1 MFDGQA
7 ARPPT
12 SHAAALLDRVAPRA
26 AWGTLHGVQVT
37 SQCRVDAP
45 VEWVRAFL
53 LAGTTDDDVTVD
65 GDVVE
70 VRQRDRMIH
79 LVVRNT
85 LRADGDGGTQLDV
98 DAQLRLLGLA
108 RIVGGVFRGRVR
120 RTLERSLD
128 RLPTAIEQALA
139 QQEQE
144 ESAGEVRDP
153 AREDEAAAGQG

>member
-1 MFDGQA
+1 M
-7 ARPPT
+7 
-12 SHAAALLDRVAPRA
+12 
-26 AWGTLHGVQVT
+26 QVT

-45 VEWVRAFL
+45 VEWVRTFL
-53 LAGTTDDDVTVD
+53 LNGTSDDDVTVE

-70 VRQRDRMIH
+70 VRQHDRVLD

-85 LRADGDGGTQLDV
+85 LQPDGEGGTLLDV
-98 DAQLRLLGLA
+98 DAQLRLIGLA

-139 QQEQE
+139 LQD
-144 ESAGEVRDP
+144 AGGASEHE
-153 AREDEAAAGQG
+153 AREDEAAGHHAENGASDSAG

>member
-1 MFDGQA
+1 M
-7 ARPPT
+7 
-12 SHAAALLDRVAPRA
+12 
-26 AWGTLHGVQVT
+26 QVT

-53 LAGTTDDDVTVD
+53 LAGTADDDVTVD

-85 LRADGDGGTQLDV
+85 LRADAEGGTQLDV
-98 DAQLRLLGLA
+98 DAQLRLLGIA

-139 QQEQE
+139 EQE
-144 ESAGEVRDP
+144 EPES
-153 AREDEAAAGQG
+153 

>member
-1 MFDGQA
+1 
-7 ARPPT
+7 
-12 SHAAALLDRVAPRA
+12 
-26 AWGTLHGVQVT
+26 VQVT

-45 VEWVRAFL
+45 IEWVRSFL
-53 LAGTTDDDVTVD
+53 LAGTSDDDVTVD

-70 VRQRDRMIH
+70 VRQRDSMIH

-85 LRADGDGGTQLDV
+85 LRADADGGTQLDV
-98 DAQLRLLGLA
+98 DAQLRLLGMA

-139 QQEQE
+139 QHQEVQG
-144 ESAGEVRDP
+144 SAGEAPYPGGTRG
-153 AREDEAAAGQG
+153 A

>member
-1 MFDGQA
+1 MIANRCSAGNGRRYPSA
-7 ARPPT
+7 GVAGARSRT
-12 SHAAALLDRVAPRA
+12 LL
-26 AWGTLHGVQVT
+26 GMQVT

-45 VEWVRAFL
+45 VEWVRSFL
-53 LAGTTDDDVTVD
+53 LAGTSEDDVTVD

-70 VRQRDRMIH
+70 VRQHDRVLH

-85 LRADGDGGTQLDV
+85 LRADEDGGTLLDV
-98 DAQLRLLGLA
+98 DADLRLVGLA

-139 QQEQE
+139 
-144 ESAGEVRDP
+144 GEDQ
-153 AREDEAAAGQG
+153 AAAQHTEKTAGDAPG

>member
-1 MFDGQA
+1 V
-7 ARPPT
+7 
-12 SHAAALLDRVAPRA
+12 VAPEPRRSATQLSRA
-26 AWGTLHGVQVT
+26 PTAVGHTAHVQVT

-53 LAGTTDDDVTVD
+53 LAGTADDDVTVD

-85 LRADGDGGTQLDV
+85 LHADAEGGTQLDV
-98 DAQLRLLGLA
+98 DAQLRLLGIA

-139 QQEQE
+139 EQE
-144 ESAGEVRDP
+144 EPES
-153 AREDEAAAGQG
+153 

>member
-1 MFDGQA
+1 M
-7 ARPPT
+7 
-12 SHAAALLDRVAPRA
+12 
-26 AWGTLHGVQVT
+26 QVT
-37 SQCRVDAP
+37 SQCHIDAP
-45 VEWVRAFL
+45 VEWVRSFL

-85 LRADGDGGTQLDV
+85 LRPDADGGTHLEV
-98 DAQLRLLGLA
+98 DAQLRLLGMA

-128 RLPTAIEQALA
+128 RLPIAIEQALA
-139 QQEQE
+139 QQEAE
-144 ESAGEVRDP
+144 
-153 AREDEAAAGQG
+153 EAAPKL

>member
-1 MFDGQA
+1 MFDRQDT
-7 ARPPT
+7 RSPT
-12 SHAAALLDRVAPRA
+12 SHAAALLNRVALRGP
-26 AWGTLHGVQVT
+26 WGTLHHVQVT

-45 VEWVRAFL
+45 VEWVRSFL

-85 LRADGDGGTQLDV
+85 LRADADGGTQLDV
-98 DAQLRLLGLA
+98 DAQLRLLGMA

-139 QQEQE
+139 QQEEQDE
-144 ESAGEVRDP
+144 AGERRP
-153 AREDEAAAGQG
+153 T